1 MFLYISYDSFF
12 RKVPIF
18 IFPLIT
24 FTHPAMNKGRLI
36 STSMETVNNI
46 YKNGNPY

>member
-18 IFPLIT
+18 IFSPIT
-24 FTHPAMNKGRLI
+24 FTHTAMNKGKYI
-36 STSMETVNNI
+36 GTS
-46 YKNGNPY
+46 NGDSE